1 MAGETLD
8 LRSAAEQ
15 LGVHYQTAYKWVR
28 SGVLAST
35 LVRGRYH
42 VSPEAVVALA
52 RRRDSPSRPR
62 ARRPRGGY
70 EQARERMF
78 IHLISGEERKARD
91 LISGLVDSG
100 VTVTNATQ
108 EVLVPALRRIGQEW
122 DAGRLSISAEHR
134 AAAIVERIL
143 GEHHPA
149 PRGRRRGTAVVAAV
163 AGDRH
168 GLPTLM
174 AAVALRE
181 DNWRVHHLGAD
192 VPPGELVDFCRGQS
206 TDLAVITVTSNS
218 VSRRARHTAA
228 SLEDIGVRSIVG
240 RPGASLAELV
250 GDARVRSPRR
260 SPVS

>member
-122 DAGRLSISAEHR
+122 DAGGSASRQSI
-134 AAAIVERIL
+134 
-143 GEHHPA
+143 A
-149 PRGRRRGTAVVAAV
+149 PRQSWSGFSGST
-163 AGDRH
+163 
-168 GLPTLM
+168 TL
-174 AAVALRE
+174 
-181 DNWRVHHLGAD
+181 
-192 VPPGELVDFCRGQS
+192 
-206 TDLAVITVTSNS
+206 
-218 VSRRARHTAA
+218 RRA
-228 SLEDIGVRSIVG
+228 E
-240 RPGASLAELV
+240 GAGA
-250 GDARVRSPRR
+250 RR
-260 SPVS
+260 SWLRLPGIGTGCPH

>member
-1 MAGETLD
+1 MAGERLD

-28 SGVLAST
+28 SGVLPSA

-52 RRRDSPSRPR
+52 RRRENPSRPR

-70 EQARERMF
+70 SVARERMF
-78 IHLISGEERKARD
+78 LHLISGEERKVRD
-91 LISGLVDSG
+91 LIAGLIDSG
-100 VTVTNATQ
+100 VTVTSATQ
-108 EVLVPALRRIGQEW
+108 ELLVPALWRIGQDW
-122 DAGRLSISAEHR
+122 YAGRLSISAEHR

-143 GEHHPA
+143 GERHPG

-163 AGDRH
+163 TGDRH
-168 GLPTLM
+168 ALPTLM

-192 VPPGELVDFCRGQS
+192 VPPGELVAFCRS
-206 TDLAVITVTSNS
+206 HAADLAVITVTSTT
-218 VSRRARHTAA
+218 VSRRASHTAA
-228 SLEDIGVRSIVG
+228 SLEDLGVRSIMG
-240 RPGASLAELV
+240 RPGASLAELQA
-250 GDARVRSPRR
+250 DARARTSRQPLA
-260 SPVS
+260 S